1 MSANRP
7 IRMTVNGVARTLGV
21 PPGRTLLDF
30 LRDDLGLT
38 GTKECCQ
45 VGECGACT
53 VSLDGRIVDAC
64 LVLAIEADGAQVT
77 TIEGVASDG
86 HLTALQQAFLSAGA
100 VQCGFCSPGQVM
112 AARDLLGRVPHPTV
126 AQIREG
132 MAGNLCRCACY
143 GQITKAVLAVA
154 EGADQ

>member
-21 PPGRTLLDF
+21 PPSRTLLDV

-86 HLTALQQAFLSAGA
+86 NLTRLQQAFLSAGA

-112 AARDLLGRVPHPTV
+112 AARDLLERVPHPTV

-143 GQITKAVLAVA
+143 GQITEAVLAVA